1 MKPVLRTL
9 ILAASTVF
17 ALSACVNFP
26 YKAPIQQG
34 NLIEANRVDLIRQG
48 MSRNE
53 IANAVGSPILQDVFH
68 ADRWDYIY
76 TLQKHYRAH
85 DQRRITVWFANDVAV
100 KVERDLPVV
109 ETKK

>member
-9 ILAASTVF
+9 ILAASAAIT
-17 ALSACVNFP
+17 LSACVNFP

-34 NLIEANRVDLIRQG
+34 NLIEESRIGLIREG

-76 TLQKHYRAH
+76 TIQKHYQSH
-85 DQRRITVWFANDVAV
+85 DQRRITVWFTNDIATR
-100 KVERDLPVV
+100 VERDLPAA
-109 ETKK
+109 KAK

>member
-53 IANAVGSPILQDVFH
+53 IANAVGSPVLSDIFH

-76 TLQKHYRAH
+76 TLKKTYQKHE
-85 DQRRITVWFANDVAV
+85 QRRITIWFVNDIAT
-100 KVERDLPVV
+100 KIERDLPVV
-109 ETKK
+109 EAKK